1 MVVFSVA
8 VAEVE
13 MQVRVLKLTMKEER
27 RPQLHPIHQMLD
39 SKLSRAR
46 VLQSAEHQ
54 SLHLQ
59 HLPDT
64 TVRELRR
71 LADGR
76 HQKLELHQLPR
87 VVKDL
92 TSPVML

>member
-13 MQVRVLKLTMKEER
+13 MQVRALKLTMKEER
-27 RPQLHPIHQMLD
+27 RPRLALTHLMLD

-46 VLQSAEHQ
+46 VPRSAEHQ

-59 HLPDT
+59 HLPDS

-71 LADGR
+71 LVDGR
-76 HQKLELHQLPR
+76 HRKLELHQLPR